1 MINIV
6 GLGGVLED
14 IVVLRQKGQSYT
26 CREKRASLTVENDD
40 ESELAFVKLDGG
52 LFPDGDVCDYSV
64 SLRYVQKGFILELKG
79 RDIPHAVAQLGKTL
93 KKLTFKYAKAV
104 VVSSGA
110 RKIPTGEWQKIQKA
124 FFSDNHVR
132 LCRFS
137 NNSHVLFLEVVA

>member
-40 ESELAFVKLDGG
+40 ESELAVVKLDGG
-52 LFPDGDVCDYSV
+52 LFPDGDACDYSV
-64 SLRYVQKGFILELKG
+64 SLRYVEKGFILELKG
-79 RDIPHAVAQLGKTL
+79 RDMSHAVDQLGKTL

-110 RKIPTGEWQKIQKA
+110 GKIPTGKWQKIQKA
-124 FFSDNHVR
+124 FFSRNHVPLGR
-132 LCRFS
+132 LS
-137 NNSHVLFLEVVA
+137 NNGRERFLNVIA

>member
-6 GLGGVLED
+6 GLGEVSED

-26 CREKRASLTVENDD
+26 CREQRASLTVENND

-79 RDIPHAVAQLGKTL
+79 RDMSHAVDQLCKTL
-93 KKLTFKYAKAV
+93 KKLTIKYAKAV

-110 RKIPTGEWQKIQKA
+110 GKIPTGEWQKKQKA
-124 FFSDNHVR
+124 FFSRNHVP
-132 LCRFS
+132 LGRFP
-137 NNSHVLFLEVVA
+137 NNSRERFLDVIA